1 MSSVGCGNGGTTSY
15 ICSVWCDRIGV
26 GISEN
31 GMMAGPANAVS
42 NAVICSPA
50 NGTVG
55 QFDFVNASFAGI
67 VPDNTAGTTGMSF
80 TQSGGQTVLYFSR
93 NVNNGN
99 PTDAQIST
107 TGPTNVMWAIGKTNG
122 KAHACFDFPPLL
134 VVYRVLSSGAFC
146 GCSAIARGDEPVSHR

>member
-1 MSSVGCGNGGTTSY
+1 M
-15 ICSVWCDRIGV
+15 

-31 GMMAGPANAVS
+31 GMMAGPAIAVS

-122 KAHACFDFPPLL
+122 EWA
-134 VVYRVLSSGAFC
+134 VVCGAVRCVVRCVGWCVGCVSGAECSVC
-146 GCSAIARGDEPVSHR
+146 GMTCEG

>member
-1 MSSVGCGNGGTTSY
+1 M
-15 ICSVWCDRIGV
+15 

-55 QFDFVNASFAGI
+55 QFDFVNATFEGI
-67 VPDNTAGTTGMSF
+67 VPDNTAGTTAMSF
-80 TQSGGQTVLYFSR
+80 TQSGGQTILYFSR
-93 NVNNGN
+93 NVSNGN
-99 PTDAQIST
+99 PTDAQINT

-122 KAHACFDFPPLL
+122 RWWLVGGGWFVGCDGGRLGEGGGRCVSRDVVMWWEGAQDGERCVCHA
-134 VVYRVLSSGAFC
+134 V
-146 GCSAIARGDEPVSHR
+146 

>member
-1 MSSVGCGNGGTTSY
+1 MSGVGCDNGGTTSCV
-15 ICSVWCDRIGV
+15 CSVWCDRIGV

-122 KAHACFDFPPLL
+122 
-134 VVYRVLSSGAFC
+134 
-146 GCSAIARGDEPVSHR
+146 E